1 MTFNINKL
9 YAQTRH
15 LRLIFIFIAVG
26 IVLASTVFT
35 NRLAN
40 SLAAE
45 EQKKVEI
52 WAEAIR
58 QSILLDEGTNTDLIV
73 KIIAGNTTIP
83 IIMTDAKNNVISSL
97 NIVEPQAGLTE
108 IYNKKIELFKASRSP
123 IEIKID
129 KTTQYIY
136 YDESLFLKQLFYFPY
151 VQLGVIFIFL
161 LVAFVAFSG
170 TKRAE
175 QNQVWVGL
183 SKETAHQLGTP
194 ISSLLAWVDL
204 LKMRHQEDNLIG
216 EMEKDVKRLG
226 IIAERF
232 SKIGSKPD
240 LQLVSLNETLQNAV
254 QYMSKRTSQKV
265 TIECHFT
272 NEEHVFIHL
281 NTPLFEWV
289 IENLCKNA
297 IDAMDGIGRIDINVL
312 HKNDEVTIDVKD
324 TGKGIDKSKFKMVF
338 TPGFTTKKRGWGLG
352 LSLAK
357 RIIEEYHGGKIF
369 VKQSELNVGTVFRII
384 LKANSMQK

>member
-1 MTFNINKL
+1 MLNINKL
-9 YAQTRH
+9 YEISQR
-15 LRLIFIFIAVG
+15 LKLIFIVLAIG
-26 IVLASTVFT
+26 IVSVSTLFT

-40 SLAAE
+40 SLALE
-45 EQKKVEI
+45 ERKKVEI

-58 QSILLDEGTNTDLIV
+58 QSNQADENTNLDLII
-73 KIIAGNTTIP
+73 KIIEGNTTIP
-83 IIMTDAKNNVISSL
+83 IIYTDANNQVIFTRNL
-97 NIVEPQAGLTE
+97 NEPKTAINEFYT
-108 IYNKKIELFKASRSP
+108 KKIAGFKAKKAP
-123 IEIKID
+123 IELKFD
-129 KTTQYIY
+129 NSKQYLY
-136 YDESLFLKQLFYFPY
+136 YDDSMFLKQLYYFPY
-151 VQLGVIFIFL
+151 VQFAVIITFI
-161 LVAFVAFSG
+161 LVAFFAFSG
-170 TKRAE
+170 TKKAE

-216 EMEKDVKRLG
+216 EMEKDVNRLR

-240 LQLVSLNETLQNAV
+240 LQIVSLNETLLNAV
-254 QYMSKRTSQKV
+254 QYMTKRSSQKV
-265 TIECHFT
+265 TIQCHLPL
-272 NEEHVFIHL
+272 EEAIFIKL
-281 NTPLFEWV
+281 NVPLFEWV

-297 IDAMDGIGRIDINVL
+297 IDAMDGIGRIDINVIP
-312 HKNDEVTIDVKD
+312 KNDDVFIDVKD
-324 TGKGIDKSKFKMVF
+324 TGKGIDKHKFKVIF

-369 VKQSELNVGTVFRII
+369 VKQSELNAGTVFRIV
-384 LKANSMQK
+384 LRTNLN